1 MTFSKRQVGDTKVE
15 VKDVAFGYSS
25 TVNLLWKRLMPQM
38 TTCLVWR
45 EMPVS
50 AISIQRHITVVGCPS
65 SGG

>member
-15 VKDVAFGYSS
+15 VKDVTFGFSS
-25 TVNLLWKRLMPQM
+25 TGNLLGKRLMPQL

-45 EMPVS
+45 EVPVS
-50 AISIQRHITVVGCPS
+50 AISIQRHITVVGCLS